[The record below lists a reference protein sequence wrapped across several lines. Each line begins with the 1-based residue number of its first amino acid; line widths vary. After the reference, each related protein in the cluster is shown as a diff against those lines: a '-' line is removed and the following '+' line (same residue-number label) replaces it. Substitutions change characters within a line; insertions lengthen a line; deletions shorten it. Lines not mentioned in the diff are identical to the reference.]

1 MKEFQAIGFS
11 PPSFAFT
18 FCSPSAAR
26 SLNVIYNVISSFPQP
41 YIKYTKTSVFSKYMS
56 WFYGLE
62 LFCTD
67 ILGDHATSSVLF
79 IPQLTRHNL
88 VLDSRFQGAQ
98 TNG

>member
-1 MKEFQAIGFS
+1 MQEFQAIGFS
-11 PPSFAFT
+11 PPSFALT

-41 YIKYTKTSVFSKYMS
+41 YIKYTITSVFSKYMS

-67 ILGDHATSSVLF
+67 ILGDPVTSSVL
-79 IPQLTRHNL
+79 
-88 VLDSRFQGAQ
+88 RFF
-98 TNG
+98 